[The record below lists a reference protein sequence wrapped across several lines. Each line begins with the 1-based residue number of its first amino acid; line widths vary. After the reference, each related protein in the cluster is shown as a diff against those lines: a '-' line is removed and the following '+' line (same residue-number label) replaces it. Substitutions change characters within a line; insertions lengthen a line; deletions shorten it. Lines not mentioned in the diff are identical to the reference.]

1 MKEPYSA
8 LARVVDAIA
17 FAADAHRNQRR
28 KDEALTP
35 YINHPVALVRVLAVE
50 AGIEDPD
57 VLCAAALHD
66 YLEDCCGGEDQPSL
80 HEGRA
85 IVEQRFGAT
94 MLAYVEAVTDDKSL
108 PKAERKR
115 RQIEHAAHIP
125 HGARLVK
132 LADKT
137 CNLRD
142 IAATPP
148 ADWSQQ
154 RRREYFDWAR
164 SVVDRIRGT
173 QPRLEAL
180 FDAAYER
187 RAPEDPS

>member
-1 MKEPYSA
+1 MTITQTP

-35 YINHPVALVRVLAVE
+35 YINHPVALVQVLAVE
-50 AGIEDPD
+50 AGVEAAD

-66 YLEDCCGGEDQPSL
+66 YLEDCCGGADQPTVE
-80 HEGRA
+80 EGRRILEA
-85 IVEQRFGAT
+85 RFGPAVQ
-94 MLAYVEAVTDDKSL
+94 AYVDAVTDDKAL

-115 RQIEHAAHIP
+115 RQVEHAAHIP

-142 IAATPP
+142 IAASPP

-164 SVVDRIRGT
+164 TVVDRIRGT
-173 QPRLEAL
+173 HPGLEAL
-180 FDAAYER
+180 FDAAWQR
-187 RAPEDPS
+187 RPA

>member
-1 MKEPYSA
+1 MTEPQSA
-8 LARVVDAIA
+8 LARVVDAVA
-17 FAADAHRNQRR
+17 FAADAHRFQSR
-28 KDEALTP
+28 KDEAPTP

-50 AGIEDPD
+50 AAVEDTD

-66 YLEDCCGGEDQPSL
+66 YLEDCCGGEGQPSVD
-80 HEGRA
+80 EGRA
-85 IVEQRFGAT
+85 ILEQRFGAT
-94 MLAYVEAVTDDKSL
+94 VLAYVEAVTDDKSL

-115 RQIEHAAHIP
+115 RQVEHAAHIP

-148 ADWSQQ
+148 AEWSQQ

-173 QPRLEAL
+173 HPGLEAL
-180 FDAAYER
+180 FDAACAR
-187 RAPEDPS
+187 RPAEDPS